1 MNVYEAMTDAVEAV
15 AAQGHPRAAVWRQI
29 HDYALTAYLEATE
42 AEAREA
48 ELDLEPSKAHQL
60 RLGGGDGTFRA
71 RCSCGW
77 AGPALADVD
86 AVRAGWRSHL
96 GRVRR
101 STR

>member
-1 MNVYEAMTDAVEAV
+1 MNVYEAMTDVVEQ
-15 AAQGHPRAAVWRQI
+15 AAADGHSRAATWRQI

-48 ELDLEPSKAHQL
+48 EQDLEPSKAHQL
-60 RLGGGDGTFRA
+60 RLGGGAGTFRA

-86 AVRAGWRSHL
+86 ACRAGWRSHL